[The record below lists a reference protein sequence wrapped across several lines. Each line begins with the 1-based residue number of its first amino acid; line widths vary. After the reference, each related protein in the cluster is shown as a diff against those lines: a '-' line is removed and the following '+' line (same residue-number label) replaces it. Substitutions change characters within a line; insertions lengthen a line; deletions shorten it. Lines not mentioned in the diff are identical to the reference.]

1 MNACA
6 HHPQVVAWATQGSE
20 LGAPESLIAHAECC
34 EACAGL
40 ITSVRLGRQLG
51 LLIPNTALTQSRHD
65 AVKFLLMAEARRG
78 AADWRKGRPV
88 YLGIRLLV
96 AAIITSGVATAWY
109 AAHRVGVGFEP
120 AESEGSVAKSLPR
133 LETHDFGRDIVRA
146 MVVVTARQELQ
157 FAPKHEPSKP
167 GSSTQQRTDEP
178 ASADQASPGVDG
190 DAAFS
195 EAWST
200 LRAKRPAEAARRFDA
215 LLDSRTLDPAR
226 RADVL
231 YWSAQSY
238 RQAGAVGAAISRSN
252 QLLRQY
258 PSSHHACDAALI
270 LGEYA
275 LASRQFDQA
284 AQFLNLAARSD
295 RSVVRE
301 RAQRALRELVEK

>member
-1 MNACA
+1 MKACA
-6 HHPQVVAWATQGSE
+6 HHRQVVAWATQGN
-20 LGAPESLIAHAECC
+20 AIALPDFLSTHAECC
-34 EACAGL
+34 EACANL
-40 ITSVRLGRQLG
+40 ITSVRLGRELG
-51 LLIPNTALTQSRHD
+51 LLIPDTALTQSRHD
-65 AVKFLLMAEARRG
+65 SVKFLLMAEARRG
-78 AADWRKGRPV
+78 AAGWRKGRRV

-96 AAIITSGVATAWY
+96 AAIITSSVATAWY
-109 AAHRVGVGFEP
+109 AASRIAVDFGP
-120 AESEGSVAKSLPR
+120 AESRTLGAKSLPR
-133 LETHDFGRDIVRA
+133 LETHDLGKGIEQA
-146 MVVVTARQELQ
+146 MVVATSKQEPQ
-157 FAPKHEPSKP
+157 FAPNPGPSNP
-167 GSSTQQRTDEP
+167 GSSTQQRTDDS

-195 EAWST
+195 EAWIA

-215 LLDSRTLDPAR
+215 LLNSRTLDPAR

-231 YWSAQSY
+231 YWSAQSH
-238 RQAGAVGAAISRSN
+238 RQAGAVSAAISRSD

-275 LASRQFDQA
+275 LASGRIDQA

-301 RAQRALRELVEK
+301 RAQRALRELVKK